1 LLRSINTLLPD
12 APLPSPLK
20 RTFALWLLLC
30 AAFVAGCAGAP
41 VQEMSNAR
49 QAIRAAERA
58 GATTHAPEVLNEARA
73 AVRSAETHLREG
85 EYRTAR
91 DQAEQARAK
100 AVEARRMAEL
110 ATQPPSP

>member
-41 VQEMSNAR
+41 VQEMYNAR
-49 QAIRAAERA
+49 QAIRGAERA
-58 GATTHAPEVLNEARA
+58 GAATHAPQLLSEAREA
-73 AVRSAETHLREG
+73 LRSAETHLREG
-85 EYRTAR
+85 VYRSAR
-91 DQAEQARAK
+91 DDAEQARAK
-100 AVEARRMAEL
+100 AVEARSRAEL
-110 ATQPPSP
+110 AAQPPSP